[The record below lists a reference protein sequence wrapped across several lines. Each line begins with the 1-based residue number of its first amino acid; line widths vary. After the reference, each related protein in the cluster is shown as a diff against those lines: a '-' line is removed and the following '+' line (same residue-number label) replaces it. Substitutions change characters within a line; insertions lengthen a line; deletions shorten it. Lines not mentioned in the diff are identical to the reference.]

1 MAVII
6 GSARSDER
14 GKLKGGK
21 AGDQTGKEVSTQAF
35 YMHSKGWVG
44 LRAKDPNLASK
55 LAKAMKLA
63 CDNNHIGYDQS
74 QRLGAYNNGIN
85 TTIDTETDCS
95 ALVRVCLTYCG
106 VKVGNFNTASAVS
119 VIMATGLFE
128 KVTVKSVNDVRDG
141 DILCTKVK
149 GHIVI
154 VISGA
159 PRVVAQTPQPQPIAQ
174 GYTQDNFIA
183 DVMAI
188 LKVPTRT
195 NAFASTVT
203 ISAKINKHH
212 PLVTP
217 LERYMKALGFYK
229 GSIEADQGKAPS
241 FGDGMTNAIKQYQ
254 RDIVKA
260 TAKNQD
266 GEVTKCGATWRKLL
280 GL

>member
-35 YMHSKGWVG
+35 YMHSKGWYR
-44 LRAKDPNLASK
+44 LRLKDANKAEE
-55 LAKAMKLA
+55 LAKAMKLL
-63 CDNNHIGYDQS
+63 CDNDNVGYDQNE
-74 QRLGAYNNGIN
+74 RLGVYRNGIDS
-85 TTIDTETDCS
+85 TVKTEGDCS
-95 ALVRVCLTYCG
+95 ESVRGCLKYIG
-106 VKVGNFNTASAVS
+106 INVGDFTTANEAS
-119 VIMATGLFE
+119 VLMATGLFE
-128 KVTVKSVNDVRDG
+128 KAKVNSVNDVKNG
-141 DILCTKVK
+141 DILVTCSK
-149 GHIVI
+149 GHTVI
-154 VISGA
+154 VVSGA
-159 PRVVAQTPQPQPIAQ
+159 PRVIAPIPQPVAQ

>member
-21 AGDQTGKEVSTQAF
+21 AGDQTGNEVSTQAF
-35 YMHSKGWVG
+35 YMHSKGWYG
-44 LRAKDPNLASK
+44 LRLKDANKAEE

-63 CDNNHIGYDQS
+63 CDNNHVGYDQNE
-74 QRLGAYNNGIN
+74 RLGVYNKGIN
-85 TTIDTETDCS
+85 TQQNTETDCS
-95 ALVRVCLTYCG
+95 VLVRACLKYIGINVT
-106 VKVGNFNTASAVS
+106 NFTTANEKS
-119 VIMATGLFE
+119 VLMATGLFDLV
-128 KVTVKSVNDVRDG
+128 KVNSVNDVRNG
-141 DILCTKVK
+141 DILVTRSK
-149 GHIVI
+149 GHTVI

-159 PRVVAQTPQPQPIAQ
+159 SRVIAQPTPAPQPT
-174 GYTQDNFIA
+174 GTYNQDKFIA

-188 LKVPTRT
+188 LKVPTKT
-195 NAFASTVT
+195 NALASTVT
-203 ISAKINKHH
+203 ISAKINQHH

-217 LERYMKALGFYK
+217 LERYMKALGYYT

-241 FGDGMTNAIKQYQ
+241 FGNGMTNAIKKYQ
-254 RDIVKA
+254 KDIVKA

-266 GEVTKCGATWRKLL
+266 GEVTKRGATWRKLL